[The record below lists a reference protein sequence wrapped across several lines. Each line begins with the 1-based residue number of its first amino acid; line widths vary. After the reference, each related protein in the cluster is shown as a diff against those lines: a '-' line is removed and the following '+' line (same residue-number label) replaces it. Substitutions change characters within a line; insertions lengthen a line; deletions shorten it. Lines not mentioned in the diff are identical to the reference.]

1 MPRAFDTEQQ
11 AAKWLARL
19 DADSSQAA
27 LALWAQWLREDTR
40 HHAAYVRVEQGW
52 RQAECFKSLR
62 PLDGSVRVDLLD
74 EIVGAPPDLHR
85 HRPDAVRW
93 WKRPGLLSRPPAL
106 YSALAVALGAGALA
120 SLLVLAGWH
129 LLMTSP

>member
-1 MPRAFDTEQQ
+1 MGEEACAPAD
-11 AAKWLARL
+11 ARRGFA
-19 DADSSQAA
+19 DA
-27 LALWAQWLREDTR
+27 EP
-40 HHAAYVRVEQGW
+40 VRGEWFRGG
-52 RQAECFKSLR
+52 SL
-62 PLDGSVRVDLLD
+62 PDGSVRVDLLD

-129 LLMTSP
+129 FFTRLD